1 MDEYS
6 KEVNDIF
13 ENMKVE
19 LERMKKDEVSQIE
32 IKEEMDQK
40 SERQLME
47 TIMQDIRE
55 QSAKFEEQLDRME
68 ETIFFMQ
75 QNSVTIKEELVK
87 LAYDL
92 TMLQVKSSDVDDEE
106 STDKIEPIE
115 TDEENNLN
123 NFFNYRINILIV
135 FFRPDKFIL

>member
-40 SERQLME
+40 IRK
-47 TIMQDIRE
+47 TINGNNNAGHSR
-55 QSAKFEEQLDRME
+55 
-68 ETIFFMQ
+68 TIC
-75 QNSVTIKEELVK
+75 
-87 LAYDL
+87 
-92 TMLQVKSSDVDDEE
+92 
-106 STDKIEPIE
+106 
-115 TDEENNLN
+115 
-123 NFFNYRINILIV
+123 
-135 FFRPDKFIL
+135 

>member
-115 TDEENNLN
+115 TDEENNLKN
-123 NFFNYRINILIV
+123 
-135 FFRPDKFIL
+135 

>member
-1 MDEYS
+1 
-6 KEVNDIF
+6 
-13 ENMKVE
+13 
-19 LERMKKDEVSQIE
+19 
-32 IKEEMDQK
+32 
-40 SERQLME
+40 
-47 TIMQDIRE
+47 MQDIRE

-115 TDEENNLN
+115 TDEENNLKN
-123 NFFNYRINILIV
+123 
-135 FFRPDKFIL
+135 